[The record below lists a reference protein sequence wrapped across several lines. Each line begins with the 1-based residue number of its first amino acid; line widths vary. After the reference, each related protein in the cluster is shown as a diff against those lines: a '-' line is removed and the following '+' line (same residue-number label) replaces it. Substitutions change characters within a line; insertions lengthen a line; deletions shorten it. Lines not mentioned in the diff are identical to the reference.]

1 MKPCLLRFGLI
12 IALLAGITAT
22 PALSYARIPQLDTN
36 AEAAAVVDVSSGR
49 ILYSKQGDVR
59 MRIASLTKVM
69 TAIVAIEQ
77 GNLADLVTVSRNAAV
92 QEGSSV
98 YLKAGEQVSLS
109 TLLYG
114 LMLRSGND
122 AAVAIAEHVGGS
134 LEGFV
139 YMMNEKA
146 AQLGMT
152 NTHFTNPSGLD
163 EEGHVSTANDLAKL
177 TAYALKNPVFRDIVK
192 TKVKRLPNPDGRW
205 DYVWENK
212 NKMLHLYEGADGVK
226 TGYTKLA
233 RRCLISSATRGGQQ
247 IAVVTLNDN
256 YDWADHARALDYGFE
271 HFPLT
276 QLAKKGEPVDGT
288 KLVIGSNFYYPLTE
302 EEKSRVTKKTIL
314 GDPRSLSYRLG
325 ELGRLQISLEN
336 EVIASLPL
344 YDGQHPI
351 FRRDENGASE
361 KSAGTWS
368 KEGGYME
375 KLQRLVRA
383 LFSFVREPAGK
394 ERA

>member
-1 MKPCLLRFGLI
+1 MKPVLLRFGLI
-12 IALLAGITAT
+12 AAILAGIIMT
-22 PALSYARIPQLDTN
+22 PGLTYARIPQLYTS

-49 ILYSKQGDVR
+49 ILYSKHGDKR

-77 GNLADLVTVSRNAAV
+77 GNLADLVTVSKNAAGK
-92 QEGSSV
+92 EGSSI
-98 YLKAGEQVSLS
+98 YLKAGEKVSLS

-139 YMMNEKA
+139 FMMNEKA

-152 NTHFTNPSGLD
+152 DTHFSNPSGLD
-163 EEGHVSTANDLAKL
+163 EEGHYSTANDLAKL
-177 TAYALKNPVFRDIVK
+177 TAYALKNPVFREIVK
-192 TKVKRLPNPDGRW
+192 TKVKRLPNPNDTW
-205 DYVWENK
+205 DYIWGNK

-247 IAVVTLNDN
+247 IAAVTLNDSN
-256 YDWADHARALDYGFE
+256 DWADHARMLDYGFK

-276 QLAKKGEPVDGT
+276 QLARKGEPVDGT
-288 KLVIGSNFYYPLTE
+288 KLAIGSDFFYPLAE
-302 EEKSRVTKKTIL
+302 EEKSRISKKTVL
-314 GDPRSLSYRLG
+314 GDPHSVSYRLG
-325 ELGRLQISLEN
+325 ELGRLQISLDD
-336 EVIASLPL
+336 EVVASLPL
-344 YDGQHPI
+344 YDEQHPI
-351 FRRDENGASE
+351 FRQDEKGRTE
-361 KSAGTWS
+361 KSMWTWG
-368 KEGGYME
+368 KEEGYIE
-375 KLQRLVRA
+375 KLQRLGRTM
-383 LFSFVREPAGK
+383 FSF
-394 ERA
+394 